1 MFFLKLVFRNA
12 FRARLR
18 TGLTI
23 LGLVIALTA
32 FGLLQTVVKAWYAGV
47 DAASSTRLITR
58 NAISLTFTVPVYY
71 RDQIKP
77 IEGVRG
83 VSVSSWF
90 GGIWRDEKSFF
101 AQFAVDAP
109 SFFPMYPEF
118 IFAPDQYQDFLRDRQ
133 GAAIG
138 RQLADLYGFKVGDRL
153 PIRGTIYGG
162 TWEFTVRA
170 IFDGTDETVIT
181 RQMYFHYDYLNEY
194 VKQRFPRRANQTG
207 VFVVDVDDPARVS
220 EVARKI
226 DATFANSLAETLTET
241 EKAFQLSFVAMLQT
255 IVQVIQS
262 VSYIVVLI
270 ILAVA
275 ANTMAMTARER
286 LSEYAT
292 LKAIGYGP
300 GYVARLIL
308 AESWV
313 IAAIGGVLSV
323 LLMPGVAGAFRGAL
337 RGAGINAFPVFEI
350 DPMTYAWQLAFA
362 AVVGTIA
369 ALVPMVRAANVK
381 IVDGLRHVG

>member
-1 MFFLKLVFRNA
+1 VFFLKLVVRNA

-18 TGLTI
+18 TALTI

-71 RDQIKP
+71 RDQIRP

-83 VSVSSWF
+83 ISVSSWF

-118 IFAPDQYQDFLRDRQ
+118 QFDPGAYQDFLRDRQ

-138 RQLADLYGFKVGDRL
+138 RQLAELYGFKVGDRI

-162 TWEFTVRA
+162 NWEFNVRA
-170 IFDGTDETVIT
+170 IFDGRDETVIT

-207 VFVVDVDDPARVS
+207 VFIVDVDDPARVA
-220 EVARKI
+220 EVSRRI

-286 LSEYAT
+286 LGEYAT
-292 LKAIGYGP
+292 LKALGYGP

-308 AESWV
+308 AESLV

-323 LLMPGVAGAFRGAL
+323 VAMPGVAAAFRDAI

-350 DPMTYAWQLAFA
+350 DPMTYLWQLVFA
-362 AVVGTIA
+362 VAVGVVA
-369 ALVPMVRAANVK
+369 ALVPMVRAANVR
-381 IVDGLRHVG
+381 IVEGLRHVG

>member
-1 MFFLKLVFRNA
+1 MFFLKLVVRNA

-18 TGLTI
+18 TWLTI

-32 FGLLQTVVKAWYAGV
+32 FGLLQTVVKAWHAGV

-58 NAISLTFTVPVYY
+58 NAISLVFPVPVYY
-71 RDQIKP
+71 RDQIRP

-83 VSVSSWF
+83 VTVSSWF

-101 AQFAVDAP
+101 AQFSVDAAT
-109 SFFPMYPEF
+109 FFPMYPEF
-118 IFAPDQYQDFLRDRQ
+118 KFDPDEYQDFLRDRR

-138 RQLADLYGFKVGDRL
+138 RQLADLYGFKVGDRI
-153 PIRGTIYGG
+153 PIRGTIYAGN
-162 TWEFTVRA
+162 WEFTVRA

-181 RQMYFHYDYLNEY
+181 RQLYFHYDYLNEY
-194 VKQRFPRRANQTG
+194 VKIRFPRRANQVG
-207 VFVVDVDDPARVS
+207 VFVVDVEDPARVA

-286 LSEYAT
+286 LAEYAT
-292 LKAIGYGP
+292 LKALGFGP
-300 GYVARLIL
+300 GYVARLVFG
-308 AESWV
+308 ESIA
-313 IAAIGGVLSV
+313 IAAIGAALGIAATFPVS
-323 LLMPGVAGAFRGAL
+323 AAFGARMGTL
-337 RGAGINAFPVFEI
+337 FPVFEVSGETVALQAGCAI
-350 DPMTYAWQLAFA
+350 
-362 AVVGTIA
+362 VVGVAA
-369 ALVPMVRAANVK
+369 ALLPGRRAARVK
-381 IVDGLRHVG
+381 IVDGLRAMG

>member
-1 MFFLKLVFRNA
+1 
-12 FRARLR
+12 
-18 TGLTI
+18 
-23 LGLVIALTA
+23 
-32 FGLLQTVVKAWYAGV
+32 
-47 DAASSTRLITR
+47 
-58 NAISLTFTVPVYY
+58 
-71 RDQIKP
+71 
-77 IEGVRG
+77 
-83 VSVSSWF
+83 VSSWF

-118 IFAPDQYQDFLRDRQ
+118 RFEPGQYQDFLRDRR

-153 PIRGTIYGG
+153 PIRGTIYAG
-162 TWEFTVRA
+162 TWEFTIRA
-170 IFDGTDETVIT
+170 IFDGADETVIT

-194 VKQRFPRRANQTG
+194 VKTRFPRRANQTG
-207 VFVVDVDDPARVS
+207 VFIVDVDDPARVA
-220 EVARKI
+220 EVAQKI

-292 LKAIGYGP
+292 LKALGYGP

-308 AESWV
+308 AESLV
-313 IAAIGGVLSV
+313 IAVIGGALSV
-323 LLMPGVAGAFRGAL
+323 VLMPGVAAAFKGAL
-337 RGAGINAFPVFEI
+337 AGAGINAFPVFEI
-350 DPMTYAWQLAFA
+350 DPMTYAWQAGFA
-362 AVVGTIA
+362 VAVGTIA
-369 ALVPMVRAANVK
+369 ALVPMVRAANVR
-381 IVDGLRHVG
+381 IVEGLRHVG